1 MLLQECYIFLFDH
14 FLFHHYIKNLKFL
27 LIHFQ
32 SFMQLH
38 KIPKISMRHF
48 CLWCDHTVQQGI
60 DFHIIVNNTLTC
72 LRVMELWCNYFKS
85 HVKLIYTYQRLF
97 NQRDTAYIIDCNIVL
112 RVILCCTV
120 TMSNWLTE
128 LQKVHLMYCSN
139 PNPNLI
145 EIGLENT
152 SSALTISSLQ

>member
-1 MLLQECYIFLFDH
+1 MLIQECYLFLYDH
-14 FLFHHYIKNLKFL
+14 FLFHHYLKNLKFL

-60 DFHIIVNNTLTC
+60 DFHIIVNKTLTC
-72 LRVMELWCNYFKS
+72 LIVMELWCNYFKS
-85 HVKLIYTYQRLF
+85 HVKLIYTYQGLF

-120 TMSNWLTE
+120 TMSNWLTQ
-128 LQKVHLMYCSN
+128 LQEVHLMYCSN

-145 EIGLENT
+145 EIGSENT